1 MPRLKNRLSIRL
13 LSLTIMLAL
22 ITSYVGIS
30 GGYALQNFKEDYQ
43 DIKDNHLEV
52 LLNIIELKTQ
62 VNDVLNITLGLFL
75 TENGQELASEYSLV
89 SNKKIWVE
97 RALKEIDNKAV
108 DTQDLVDLQV
118 MLYKQTDLVYVALQ
132 KKFELS
138 EQLFAQY
145 EKVENY
151 KFLQIKEGQPEIV
164 LTIDRMMNL
173 LTPIVRR
180 DFIEKKKVSDT
191 ALHSLLNNIE
201 SKVTPKEFLAL
212 NDLFFGPS
220 SFVSV
225 YGDYIN
231 QLHVLDSL
239 KINNAKVSSL
249 VIDAIAKKGITI
261 QKELLLHLHQI
272 EENLSA
278 RKYNLY
284 SLLFISFMLTVI
296 LIFLQIGFLRR
307 VDLIRK
313 VIDAGNKKS
322 QFDFPIKGKDEITEM
337 AISVKSYIDTLL
349 EKEHE
354 ASENNERLKH
364 LASHDGLTNIY
375 NRRYFDTNLTQEHI
389 RYLRYKEPYC
399 LAMLDLDFF
408 KKINDSYGH
417 DIGDKVLIDFTTR
430 VSNQMRETDVFAR
443 LGGEEFALLM
453 PRTSESNAITLMER
467 IRNEINSTACVAE
480 NLYIK
485 YTVSIGVVEVQEIEG
500 IEDATKQLAFADKA
514 LYQAKNSGRNKVCAY
529 RHERN

>member
-1 MPRLKNRLSIRL
+1 
-13 LSLTIMLAL
+13 MLAA
-22 ITSYVGIS
+22 ITSYIGIS

-62 VNDVLNITLGLFL
+62 VNEVLNITLGMFS
-75 TENGQELASEYSLV
+75 TENSQELASEYARLD
-89 SNKKIWVE
+89 NKKIWVE
-97 RALKEIDNKAV
+97 SALKAIDNKVV
-108 DTQDLVDLQV
+108 DTQDLVDLQS
-118 MLYKQTDLVYVALQ
+118 MLYKQTDLVSAALQ

-138 EQLFAQY
+138 DKLFAQY
-145 EKVENY
+145 EQVENY
-151 KFLQIKEGQPEIV
+151 KFAQIKEGKPEVV
-164 LTIDRMMNL
+164 LTIDRMMSL

-180 DFIEKKKVSDT
+180 DFIEKKKVSKT
-191 ALHSLLNNIE
+191 ELHVLLNAIE
-201 SKVTPKEFLAL
+201 SKIAPQTFRDL

-220 SFVSV
+220 SFVLV
-225 YGDYIN
+225 YEDYIN
-231 QLHVLDSL
+231 QLNTLDLL
-239 KINNAKVSSL
+239 KMNNAKVSAS
-249 VIDAIAKKGITI
+249 VIDIIAKKGIAI

-272 EENLSA
+272 EEKLSS
-278 RKYNLY
+278 RKYKLY
-284 SLLFISFMLTVI
+284 SLLLVSLMFTLI
-296 LIFLQIGFLRR
+296 LIFLQAGFLRR

-349 EKEHE
+349 EKEQE

-408 KKINDSYGH
+408 KKINDNYGH
-417 DIGDKVLIDFTTR
+417 DIGDKVLIDFTSR
-430 VSNQMRETDVFAR
+430 VSNQMRETDIFAR

-453 PRTSESNAITLMER
+453 PRTSETNAIILMER

-485 YTVSIGVVEVQEIEG
+485 FTVSIGVVEVQKIED

-529 RHERN
+529 RHENNN